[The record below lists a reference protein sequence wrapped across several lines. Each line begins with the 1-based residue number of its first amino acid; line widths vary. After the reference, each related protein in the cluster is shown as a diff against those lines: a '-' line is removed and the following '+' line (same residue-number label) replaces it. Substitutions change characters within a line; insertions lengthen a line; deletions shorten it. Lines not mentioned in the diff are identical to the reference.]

1 MKLILTLCLILLFNY
16 SFSQQ
21 WEWAK
26 RISGL
31 ANDYTSDVFVDDSL
45 NIYVTG
51 RTKAASTFYDDNN
64 QISPVNFGHT
74 DAFIAKY
81 DKDGNLKWA
90 TQMGSPLPEWGWG
103 ITVDKWGYVYCT
115 GELSDTSIFGTDT
128 IISAGSRDVFIT
140 KLDNNG
146 NYIWTKSFGNTGT
159 DKGKSVT
166 TDNLGNLYVTG
177 FVNDQVNVG
186 TYTIGTA
193 GVMNAFIIKM
203 DSAGNYIHVKDIS
216 PRFSGGYKIKS
227 DKNGSIYLAGELL
240 YNNYIAGF
248 EVLGPTSLVWRDA
261 FLAKLDTSIQTQ
273 WVNLVK
279 GSFHNVGEDLAFNDN
294 YVYLTGCYSYT
305 CDFSGI
311 SLTYN
316 GDGTNT
322 TTINASRDAF
332 VSKYDLD
339 GNIIWAKGFGG
350 KDLDYG
356 YGIDV
361 SKDDNVYIS
370 GYFEDTVMFD
380 SNQLISNGYSDMYIA
395 KLDSLGNVV
404 WVKQQG
410 NTTHEYN
417 YCLRIDSAQNIYT
430 GGTYET
436 AQNFDDISLQNTQYD
451 AVIGKIVQHPFVNY
465 TSDSTNNYCND
476 DTIQITFNSI
486 TTPLTYQFN
495 LTPNG
500 WSNENTYYFIASS
513 TSTAINGQV
522 IISNNIYS
530 DTININTNYT
540 INEPL
545 QFSLGNDTTTCDYN
559 TSITLTAPIGQNN
572 YLWSTSETTNTIN
585 ANQTGIYWVEITDN
599 NNCLSSDSIQV
610 NFIDCTGLNE
620 FNNDFSLK
628 YYQNDFIKINTNVQ
642 EYDVSIYSIDGK
654 LIQHTQNE
662 SLIKVNSFGRGAYI
676 IKVNTLSQQLTHK
689 FVIY

>member
-1 MKLILTLCLILLFNY
+1 MKLILTLSLILFFNY

-45 NIYVTG
+45 NVYVTG

-64 QISPVNFGHT
+64 TISPVNYGHT

-115 GELSDTSIFGTDT
+115 GELSDTSIFGADT

-177 FVNDQVNVG
+177 FINDQVNIG
-186 TYTIGTA
+186 TYIIGTS

-216 PRFSGGYKIKS
+216 PRFSGGYKIRS

-305 CDFSGI
+305 ADFSGI

-322 TTINASRDAF
+322 TTINGSRDAF

-370 GYFEDTVMFD
+370 GIFEDTVMFD
-380 SNQLISNGYSDMYIA
+380 NFQFISNGATDMYVV
-395 KLDSLGNVV
+395 KLDALGNVI
-404 WVKQQG
+404 WAKQQG
-410 NTTHEYN
+410 NSTHEYN
-417 YCLRIDSAQNIYT
+417 YCLRLDSAQNIYT

-436 AQNFDDISLQNTQYD
+436 AQNFDNIALLNTQYD
-451 AVIGKIVQHPFVNY
+451 ALIGKIVQHPYVNY
-465 TSDSTNNYCND
+465 TSDSTNNYCDN

-495 LTPNG
+495 LTPSG
-500 WSNENTYYFIASS
+500 WSNGNTYYFIASS
-513 TSTAINGQV
+513 TSSTINGQV
-522 IISNNIYS
+522 IVSNNIYS

-559 TSITLTAPIGQNN
+559 TSIMLTAPIGQTD
-572 YLWSTSETTNTIN
+572 YLWSTNETSNTIN
-585 ANQTGIYWVEITDN
+585 ANQAGLYWVEITDN
-599 NNCLSSDSIQV
+599 NNCQSSDSIQV
-610 NFIDCTGLNE
+610 NFIDCIGLNE
-620 FNNDFSLK
+620 FQNDFNLK
-628 YYQNDFIKINTNVQ
+628 YYQNEFIKINTNLQ
-642 EYDVSIYSIDGK
+642 EYDVHIFSIDGK
-654 LIQHTQNE
+654 LIKHTQNE
-662 SLIKVNSFGRGAYI
+662 TIINVNSFESGTYI
-676 IKVNTLSQQLTHK
+676 IKINTSNKQLTHK